1 MVETTSPQ
9 LRQQITSGKDVNLI
23 SRLIPYYIPADEND
37 GNKKPDKRLL
47 RSLPL
52 RGEFIQ
58 AFGIYKNII
67 GQAYPE
73 RRQEL
78 DLYERDII
86 DIATKYPGK
95 GFNEYHRQF
104 SLMAASHLKYNNILM
119 IGQYETILFFVTCLQ
134 TIENKLAPHAIVL
147 CIYLDFVH

>member
-1 MVETTSPQ
+1 MVTRNQTRGFCVPFPYVENSYRRLGFIKTS
-9 LRQQITSGKDVNLI
+9 L
-23 SRLIPYYIPADEND
+23 
-37 GNKKPDKRLL
+37 DKRTP
-47 RSLPL
+47 RE
-52 RGEFIQ
+52 G
-58 AFGIYKNII
+58 KK
-67 GQAYPE
+67 
-73 RRQEL
+73 L